1 VGWRCCAATRARE
14 CCRLLLRKLGRLAGT
29 LCKAAAV
36 GLLRPAG
43 LEGRMGRWFRNR
55 GLGIKGFGFLKKDS
69 NKRIQTLN
77 LNSNKQKQ
85 CTSMYATIN
94 SYVSLILF

>member
-1 VGWRCCAATRARE
+1 
-14 CCRLLLRKLGRLAGT
+14 
-29 LCKAAAV
+29 
-36 GLLRPAG
+36 
-43 LEGRMGRWFRNR
+43 MGRWFRNR

-77 LNSNKQKQ
+77 LNSDKQKK